1 MPPRFLL
8 LTLKSVAVLVVAA
21 QLLACG
27 GGGNEFP
34 PVVTGVSARTLQ
46 YSRTAVI
53 NIGGNDLRNSMTVDT
68 GGACTNPSFAASSST
83 SLVVLNCTVV
93 KVGAMP
99 LTVKD
104 SSGKVIYQS
113 SLTVPQP
120 QVTIATTITSSSGTS
135 NGAVVVELDP
145 AVAPVT
151 VDNFLGYVNRGFYSN
166 TLFHRVIPDFMVQGG
181 GYTTGL
187 VKKTGQLAPIVLES
201 NKGLSN
207 LRGTIAMARL
217 GDDPKDPEGSAN
229 SATSE
234 FFINVVDNLFL
245 DYKSTASPGYA
256 VFGKVVK
263 GMDVPDA
270 IIQQTTHSI
279 SGFKD
284 VPVTDMTITSIR
296 QTQ

>member
-1 MPPRFLL
+1 MLTRCLL
-8 LTLKSVAVLVVAA
+8 LSFKSVAAIVVLAH
-21 QLLACG
+21 LLACG
-27 GGGNEFP
+27 GNEFA

-68 GGACTNPSFAASSST
+68 GGACTNPSFAASSNT

-99 LTVKD
+99 LTVQD
-104 SSGKVIYQS
+104 GSGQVIYQTT
-113 SLTVPQP
+113 LTVPQP
-120 QVTIATTITSSSGTS
+120 RVSIATSSGTM
-135 NGAVVVELDP
+135 VVELDP
-145 AVAPVT
+145 ALAPIT

-166 TLFHRVIPDFMVQGG
+166 TLFHRVIKGFMVQGG

-187 VKKTGQLAPIVLES
+187 VKKTGQLAPIALES
-201 NKGLSN
+201 DKGLSN
-207 LRGTIAMARL
+207 LRGTIAMART
-217 GDDPKDPEGSAN
+217 DEPN

-245 DYKSTASPGYA
+245 DYKKDVNPGYA
-256 VFGKVVK
+256 VFGKVVQ
-263 GMDVPDA
+263 GLEVTDTILLQPT
-270 IIQQTTHSI
+270 QSI
-279 SGFKD
+279 SGMDD
-284 VPVTDMTITSIR
+284 VPVTDVTITSIR

>member
-1 MPPRFLL
+1 MSTRFLS
-8 LTLKSVAVLVVAA
+8 LTLKSVAAFVLAT

-27 GGGNEFP
+27 GGEAFP

-46 YSRTAVI
+46 YSRTATI
-53 NIGGNDLRNSMTVDT
+53 NIGGNDLRNSMTVET

-93 KVGAMP
+93 KVGTMP

-104 SSGKVIYQS
+104 SSGKVIYQT

-120 QVTIATTITSSSGTS
+120 QVSIASSSG
-135 NGAVVVELDP
+135 NVVVALDP

-151 VDNFLGYVNRGFYSN
+151 VDNFLAYVNSGFYSN
-166 TLFHRVIPDFMVQGG
+166 TLFHRVIPGFMVQGG

-187 VKKTGQLAPIVLES
+187 VKKAGQLAPITLES

-207 LRGTIAMARL
+207 LRGTLAMARTNE
-217 GDDPKDPEGSAN
+217 PN

-234 FFINVVDNLFL
+234 FFINVVDNQFL
-245 DYKSTASPGYA
+245 DYKSAASPGYA
-256 VFGKVVK
+256 VFGKVVQ
-263 GMDVPDA
+263 GLEVADA
-270 IIQQTTHSI
+270 IIAQPTHSFN
-279 SGFKD
+279 GFDD
-284 VPVTDMTITSIR
+284 VPLTDVTITSIR

>member
-1 MPPRFLL
+1 MPTRLFS
-8 LTLKSVAVLVVAA
+8 LTLKSVAAFVLAA

-27 GGGNEFP
+27 GGAEFA
-34 PVVTGVSARTLQ
+34 PVVTGVSASTLQ
-46 YSRTAVI
+46 YSRTATI
-53 NIGGNDLRNSMTVDT
+53 NIGGNDLRNSMTVDA

-99 LTVKD
+99 LTIKD
-104 SSGKVIYQS
+104 GNGQVIYQTS
-113 SLTVPQP
+113 VTVPKP
-120 QVTIATTITSSSGTS
+120 Q
-135 NGAVVVELDP
+135 
-145 AVAPVT
+145 VAPVT

-166 TLFHRVIPDFMVQGG
+166 TLFHRVIPGFMVQGG

-187 VKKTGQLAPIVLES
+187 VKKTGQLTPIALES

-207 LRGTIAMARL
+207 LRGTIAMART
-217 GDDPKDPEGSAN
+217 DDPN

-245 DYKSTASPGYA
+245 DYKSVASPGYA
-256 VFGKVVK
+256 VFGKVVQ
-263 GMDVPDA
+263 GLDVPDA
-270 IIQQTTHSI
+270 IIQQPTRSI
-279 SGFKD
+279 SGFAD
-284 VPVTDMTITSIR
+284 VPVTDVTITSIR

>member
-1 MPPRFLL
+1 MPTRYLFL
-8 LTLKSVAVLVVAA
+8 TFKSIIAFALAA

-27 GGGNEFP
+27 GGGDEFP
-34 PVVTGVSARTLQ
+34 PVVTGVSVRTLQ

-53 NIGGNDLRNSMTVDT
+53 NMGGNDLRSNMTVDT
-68 GGACTNPSFAASSST
+68 GGACTNPSFAAGSST

-93 KVGAMP
+93 KVGPMP

-104 SSGKVIYQS
+104 AGGKVIYQT

-120 QVTIATTITSSSGTS
+120 QVSIATSFTTS
-135 NGAVVVELDP
+135 NGPSTGTVVVELDP
-145 AVAPVT
+145 TLAPVT

-166 TLFHRVIPDFMVQGG
+166 TLFHRVIPGFMVQGG

-187 VKKTGQLAPIVLES
+187 VKKTGQLAPIALES
-201 NKGLSN
+201 NNGLSN
-207 LRGTIAMARL
+207 LRGTIAMARTN
-217 GDDPKDPEGSAN
+217 DPN

-245 DYKSTASPGYA
+245 DYKNAANPGYA
-256 VFGKVVK
+256 VFGKVVQ
-263 GMDVPDA
+263 GLDVPDA
-270 IIQQTTHSI
+270 IIKQATQTI
-279 SGFKD
+279 SGFAD
-284 VPVTDMTITSIR
+284 VPVTDVTITSIK

>member
-1 MPPRFLL
+1 MPTRLL
-8 LTLKSVAVLVVAA
+8 SLPLKSVVAFVLAA

-27 GGGNEFP
+27 GGGAEFP

-93 KVGAMP
+93 KVGPMP

-104 SSGKVIYQS
+104 GSGQVIYQT

-120 QVTIATTITSSSGTS
+120 QVTIATTLTSSNGTS
-135 NGAVVVELDP
+135 QGAVVVELDP
-145 AVAPVT
+145 AVAPIT
-151 VDNFLGYVNRGFYSN
+151 VDNFLAYVNKGFYTD
-166 TLFHRVIPDFMVQGG
+166 TLFHRVIPNFMVQGG
-181 GYTTGL
+181 GYTKGL
-187 VKKTGQLAPIVLES
+187 VKKTGQLAPITLES

-207 LRGTIAMARL
+207 LRGTIAMART
-217 GDDPKDPEGSAN
+217 DVPN

-234 FFINVVDNLFL
+234 FFINVVDNLRL
-245 DYKSTASPGYA
+245 DYKDTDSPGYA
-256 VFGKVVK
+256 VFGKVVQ
-263 GMDVPDA
+263 GLDVPDA
-270 IIQQTTHSI
+270 IVKQTTHSI
-279 SGFKD
+279 SGLAD
-284 VPVTDMTITSIR
+284 VPVSDVTITSIK

>member
-1 MPPRFLL
+1 LL
-8 LTLKSVAVLVVAA
+8 SLTLKSGAAFVLAL

-27 GGGNEFP
+27 GGGDQFP

-53 NIGGNDLRNSMTVDT
+53 NIGGNDLRNSMTVDA
-68 GGACTNPSFAASSST
+68 GGACTNPSFAASSSP

-104 SSGKVIYQS
+104 GNGHIIHQT

-120 QVTIATTITSSSGTS
+120 RVNIATSSG
-135 NGAVVVELDP
+135 NVVVELDP
-145 AVAPVT
+145 AAAPVT
-151 VDNFLGYVNRGFYSN
+151 VDNFLAYVNRGFYSN
-166 TLFHRVIPDFMVQGG
+166 TLFHRVIPGFMVQGG
-181 GYTTGL
+181 GFTKGL

-201 NKGLSN
+201 DNGLSN
-207 LRGTIAMARL
+207 LRGTIAMART
-217 GDDPKDPEGSAN
+217 DVPN

-245 DYKSTASPGYA
+245 DYKNAASPGYA
-256 VFGKVVK
+256 VFGKVVQ
-263 GMDVPDA
+263 GLSVADT
-270 IIQQTTHSI
+270 IIQQPTHSFQ
-279 SGFKD
+279 GAAD
-284 VPVTDMTITSIR
+284 VPITDVTITSIK

>member
-1 MPPRFLL
+1 MSTRSLS
-8 LTLKSVAVLVVAA
+8 LTLKSAAAFLLAA

-27 GGGNEFP
+27 GGGEAFP
-34 PVVTGVSARTLQ
+34 PVVTGVSVRTLQ

-53 NIGGNDLRNSMTVDT
+53 NIGGNDLRSNMTVDT
-68 GGACTNPSFAASSST
+68 GGACTNPSFGASSST

-93 KVGAMP
+93 KVGPMP

-104 SSGKVIYQS
+104 VSGKVIHQT

-120 QVTIATTITSSSGTS
+120 QVSIATSFTTSSGPSSGT
-135 NGAVVVELDP
+135 VVVELDP
-145 AVAPVT
+145 TLAPVT

-187 VKKTGQLAPIVLES
+187 VKKTGQLAPIALES
-201 NKGLSN
+201 NNGLSN
-207 LRGTIAMARL
+207 LRGTIAMARTN
-217 GDDPKDPEGSAN
+217 DPN

-245 DYKSTASPGYA
+245 DYKNAVSPGYA
-256 VFGKVVK
+256 VFGKVVQ
-263 GMDVPDA
+263 GLDVPDS
-270 IIQQTTHSI
+270 IIQQPTQSI
-279 SGFKD
+279 SGFAD
-284 VPVTDMTITSIR
+284 VPVTDVTITSIR

>member
-1 MPPRFLL
+1 MFKILHTLHIKPLWAACLL
-8 LTLKSVAVLVVAA
+8 AVLS
-21 QLLACG
+21 ACG
-27 GGGNEFP
+27 GGGAEFP
-34 PVVTGVSARTLQ
+34 PAVTGVSARTLQ
-46 YSRTAVI
+46 YSRTATI

-68 GGACTNPSFAASSST
+68 GGACTNPSFAASSAT
-83 SLVVLNCTVV
+83 NLVVLNCTVV

-104 SSGKVIYQS
+104 GSGKVIHQT

-120 QVTIATTITSSSGTS
+120 QVTIATISG
-135 NGAVVVELDP
+135 NVVVELDP
-145 AVAPVT
+145 TAAPVT
-151 VDNFLGYVNRGFYSN
+151 VDNFLAYVNNGFYSN
-166 TLFHRVIPDFMVQGG
+166 TLFHRVIPGFMVQGG

-187 VKKTGQLAPIVLES
+187 VKKTGQLAPIALES

-207 LRGTIAMARL
+207 LRGTIAMART
-217 GDDPKDPEGSAN
+217 DDPN

-245 DYKSTASPGYA
+245 DYKNAASPGYA

-263 GMDVPDA
+263 GLDVPDT
-270 IIQQTTHSI
+270 IILQPTHSI
-279 SGFKD
+279 SGFAD
-284 VPVTDMTITSIR
+284 VPVTDVTITSIR

>member
-1 MPPRFLL
+1 MLPRFWL
-8 LTLKSVAVLVVAA
+8 LTFKFVASLMGVG

-27 GGGNEFP
+27 GGEAFA
-34 PVVTGVSARTLQ
+34 PVVTGLNARNLQ
-46 YSRTAVI
+46 YSRTATI

-68 GGACTNPSFAASSST
+68 GGACTNPSFASSSST
-83 SLVVLNCTVV
+83 SLVTVNCTVV

-104 SSGKVIYQS
+104 GSGKVIYQT

-120 QVTIATTITSSSGTS
+120 QVTIATTLTSSSGTS

-151 VDNFLGYVNRGFYSN
+151 VDNFLGYVNSGFYSN
-166 TLFHRVIPDFMVQGG
+166 TLFHRVIPGFMVQGG

-207 LRGTIAMARL
+207 LRGTIAMART
-217 GDDPKDPEGSAN
+217 DDPN

-245 DYKSTASPGYA
+245 DYKSAASPGYA
-256 VFGKVVK
+256 VFGKVVQ
-263 GMDVPDA
+263 GLEVPDA
-270 IIQQTTHSI
+270 IILQPTHSI
-279 SGFKD
+279 SGFAN
-284 VPVTDMTITSIR
+284 VPVTDVTITSIR

>member
-1 MPPRFLL
+1 MPTRLL
-8 LTLKSVAVLVVAA
+8 SLTLKSVAAFVLAT

-27 GGGNEFP
+27 GGGAEFS
-34 PVVTGVSARTLQ
+34 PVVTGVSAGTVQ
-46 YSRTAVI
+46 YSRTAAI
-53 NIGGNDLRNSMTVDT
+53 NIGGNDLRSSMTVDT

-104 SSGKVIYQS
+104 SSGKVIYQT

-120 QVTIATTITSSSGTS
+120 QVTIATSSG
-135 NGAVVVELDP
+135 NVVVELDP

-166 TLFHRVIPDFMVQGG
+166 TLFHRVIPGFMVQGG

-187 VKKTGQLAPIVLES
+187 VKKTGQLAPIALES

-207 LRGTIAMARL
+207 LRGSIAMART
-217 GDDPKDPEGSAN
+217 DEPN

-234 FFINVVDNLFL
+234 FFINLVDNLFL
-245 DYKSTASPGYA
+245 DYRNAASPGYA

-263 GMDVPDA
+263 GLDVPDA
-270 IIQQTTHSI
+270 IILQPTHSI
-279 SGFKD
+279 SGFAD
-284 VPVTDMTITSIR
+284 VPVTDVTITSIR

>member
-1 MPPRFLL
+1 MPTRLFS
-8 LTLKSVAVLVVAA
+8 LTLKSVAAFVLAA

-27 GGGNEFP
+27 GGAEFA
-34 PVVTGVSARTLQ
+34 PVVTGVSASTLQ
-46 YSRTAVI
+46 YSRTATI
-53 NIGGNDLRNSMTVDT
+53 NIGGNDLRNSMTVDA

-99 LTVKD
+99 LTIKD
-104 SSGKVIYQS
+104 GNGQVIYQTS
-113 SLTVPQP
+113 VTVPKP
-120 QVTIATTITSSSGTS
+120 QVTIATTLTNSSGTR
-135 NGAVVVELDP
+135 NGTVVVELEP

-166 TLFHRVIPDFMVQGG
+166 TLFHRVIPGFMVQGG

-187 VKKTGQLAPIVLES
+187 VKKTGQLTPIALES

-207 LRGTIAMARL
+207 LRGTIAMART
-217 GDDPKDPEGSAN
+217 DDPN

-245 DYKSTASPGYA
+245 DYKSVASPGYA
-256 VFGKVVK
+256 VFGKVVQ
-263 GMDVPDA
+263 GLDVPDA
-270 IIQQTTHSI
+270 IIQQPTRSI
-279 SGFKD
+279 SGFAD
-284 VPVTDMTITSIR
+284 VPVTDVTITSIR